1 MPLTASKTTQIT
13 AAKLLPTAGQPWL
26 TPCMILLKHQQ
37 TPHKSEKCFFF
48 SISKQM
54 VNTWESHLTEGQRCL
69 SPTAAWE
76 TTSLKELLSLLS
88 SNQSMGGGLFSF
100 SEIVFLVDFI
110 FLTEKC
116 GILATGPAKVTG
128 EHWRPCVLQA
138 GHCDRA
144 THSVLLR
151 SHLGA
156 FTRPHWSGV

>member
-1 MPLTASKTTQIT
+1 
-13 AAKLLPTAGQPWL
+13 
-26 TPCMILLKHQQ
+26 
-37 TPHKSEKCFFF
+37 
-48 SISKQM
+48 M

-76 TTSLKELLSLLS
+76 TTSLKELLSLPS
-88 SNQSMGGGLFSF
+88 SNQSMGEGLFSF

-156 FTRPHWSGV
+156 FTRPHRSGV